1 MVKYEHDVITS
12 DSDVIAPDS
21 HVTSTAPS
29 PYADFAGQVC
39 VITARRYS
47 ERDIATA
54 NCPSVRLSVCDVELS
69 LSHRLDYFENYFMAD

>member
-29 PYADFAGQVC
+29 PYADFAGQVRF
-39 VITARRYS
+39 ITARRYS
-47 ERDIATA
+47 ERDMHVKS
-54 NCPSVRLSVCDVELS
+54 SVRLSLCLPICDVEVS
-69 LSHRLDYFENYFMAD
+69 